1 MLHLVFQSPIDIAVL
16 ERMDSGDVAVFLE
29 SAVLGVLQKGRL
41 ADVLAAKVGSN
52 RRLFV
57 LSEDMVIRGILVSE
71 LVAGLEVI
79 DYSGFV
85 NLAVENQL
93 IQSWC

>member
-1 MLHLVFQSPIDIAVL
+1 MLHLIFQSPIDIAVL

-29 SAVLGVLQKGRL
+29 SAVLGVLQNGRL
-41 ADVLAAKVGSN
+41 ADVLAAKIGSN
-52 RRLFV
+52 RLCV
-57 LSEDMVIRGILVSE
+57 LSEDIAIRGILVSE
-71 LVAGLEVI
+71 LVIGLEVI

>member
-1 MLHLVFQSPIDIAVL
+1 MLHLIFQSPLDIAVL

-29 SAVLGVLQKGRL
+29 SAVLGVLKKGKL
-41 ADVLAAKVGSN
+41 ADVLATKVVSN
-52 RRLFV
+52 RLCV
-57 LSEDMVIRGILVSE
+57 LSEDMAIRGILVSE
-71 LVAGLEVI
+71 LVTGLEVI

>member
-41 ADVLAAKVGSN
+41 ADVLATKVGSN
-52 RRLFV
+52 RLCV

>member
-1 MLHLVFQSPIDIAVL
+1 MLHLIFQSPLDIAVL

-29 SAVLGVLQKGRL
+29 SAVLGVLKKGKL
-41 ADVLAAKVGSN
+41 ADVLATKVGSN
-52 RRLFV
+52 RLCV
-57 LSEDMVIRGILVSE
+57 LSEDMAIRGILASE
-71 LVAGLEVI
+71 LVIGLEVI